1 MPESKKTSSQNLL
14 PTLKSFSARHIG
26 ITDIESREMLE
37 QLGYSSYKEF
47 IEQVVP
53 KDILNTQPLNLEEGI
68 SEEIALKQLK
78 VCEAFLPYITHPT
91 TERIIPF
98 KTNEDEINQDE
109 KRRKE

>member
-68 SEEIALKQLK
+68 SEEIATVFTNLLLDKVTTTPLHLKL
-78 VCEAFLPYITHPT
+78 F
-91 TERIIPF
+91 
-98 KTNEDEINQDE
+98 
-109 KRRKE
+109 